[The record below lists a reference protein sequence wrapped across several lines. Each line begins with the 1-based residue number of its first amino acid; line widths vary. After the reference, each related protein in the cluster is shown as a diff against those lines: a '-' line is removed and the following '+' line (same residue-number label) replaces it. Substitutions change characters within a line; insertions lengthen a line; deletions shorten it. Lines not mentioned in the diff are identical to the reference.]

1 MKTELLSKE
10 MISQLQE
17 IVGESFLFLDEETR
31 NNYGHDETEDY
42 VFPPSVVL
50 KPASAEEIAAIL
62 KLANQHAIP
71 VTPIGG
77 KTGLSGGAL
86 SIHQGIGL
94 SMERFN
100 KILHIDEQNL
110 QVIISHSMTP

>member
-1 MKTELLSKE
+1 MKIQITPQILEKLE
-10 MISQLQE
+10 QIIGAE
-17 IVGESFLFLDEETR
+17 FVFTDEETR
-31 NNYGHDETEDY
+31 NRYGHDETEDY

-50 KPASAEEIAAIL
+50 KPGTPEEISAIM
-62 KLANQHAIP
+62 KVANEDKIP

-77 KTGLSGGAL
+77 QTGLSGGAL

-100 KILHIDEQNL
+100 KIIEIDQKNL
-110 QVIISHSMTP
+110 QVTTE

>member
-1 MKTELLSKE
+1 MNIQITPEI
-10 MISQLQE
+10 ISQLQQ
-17 IVGESFLFLDEETR
+17 IIGTTNVFTDDETR
-31 NNYGHDETEDY
+31 NRYGHDETEDY

-50 KPASAEEIAAIL
+50 KPGNIEEISAIM
-62 KLANQHAIP
+62 KVANEYKIP

-77 KTGLSGGAL
+77 QTGLSGGAL

-100 KILHIDEQNL
+100 KILNID
-110 QVIISHSMTP
+110 